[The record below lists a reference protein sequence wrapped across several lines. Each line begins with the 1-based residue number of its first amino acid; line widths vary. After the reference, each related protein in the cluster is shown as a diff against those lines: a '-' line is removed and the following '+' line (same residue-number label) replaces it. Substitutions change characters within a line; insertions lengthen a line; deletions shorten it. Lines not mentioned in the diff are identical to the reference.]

1 MSGKN
6 KIRSKSAGFSHL
18 KSRRMRERGRGLYTP
33 IWTIT
38 YNNFL
43 LLYNSEYHLFYNMY
57 SVLYYV
63 FTICI
68 HLFNDQNSKPIL
80 HQQGFPLNAGKYVFD
95 HCDGSSRTTCLDCGR
110 DEYQPDWNSD
120 TKCIPQK
127 FCDEGQCHVMRV
139 KKEYCLILHYFLTPA
154 TNHPLQVKDL
164 TAPVHTTPPRL
175 NRVCASRGSTALGS
189 TASTVRPLKNVL
201 QEKESWWVVRA
212 CGDYTEF

>member
-33 IWTIT
+33 TWTIT
-38 YNNFL
+38 YNDFL
-43 LLYNSEYHLFYNMY
+43 LL
-57 SVLYYV
+57 
-63 FTICI
+63 FTI
-68 HLFNDQNSKPIL
+68 QNIIFFAICTHWPFQWPKQQTRFTSL
-80 HQQGFPLNAGKYVFD
+80 VEQGFPLNAGKYVFA
-95 HCDGSSRTTCLDCGR
+95 HCDGSSSTTCLDCGR

-120 TKCIPQK
+120 TKCVPQK

-212 CGDYTEF
+212 CGD